1 MEPIESTDGGE
12 VSHASNNDSHYHPV
26 SFSLNLSHFS
36 QDQKLWLPSRLV
48 IIINHSFFSSSFTS
62 FSFPSFFA
70 HSQIPDDGDTVQLL
84 LKPAML
90 AKVLLTWKSKG
101 KRGEEILLYCK
112 EDDEDTENEQA
123 KKISGL
129 EDVEDGQAIEK
140 QDPHEED
147 S

>member
-1 MEPIESTDGGE
+1 MATIKVSYFSTTPFL
-12 VSHASNNDSHYHPV
+12 SPPL
-26 SFSLNLSHFS
+26 SLISL
-36 QDQKLWLPSRLV
+36 
-48 IIINHSFFSSSFTS
+48 FT
-62 FSFPSFFA
+62 

-112 EDDEDTENEQA
+112 EDDEDMENKPAE
-123 KKISGL
+123 IIPGL
-129 EDVEDGQAIEK
+129 EDAEDGQAIK
-140 QDPHEED
+140 MHDSHEED